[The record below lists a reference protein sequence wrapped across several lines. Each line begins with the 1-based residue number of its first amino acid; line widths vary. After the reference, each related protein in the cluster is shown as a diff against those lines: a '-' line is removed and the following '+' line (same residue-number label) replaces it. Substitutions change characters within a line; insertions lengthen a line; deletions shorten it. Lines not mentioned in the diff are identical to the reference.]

1 MEDRMMKFYSK
12 ESNMLALHAM
22 HGHFATSHSHINYYV
37 DVVIQVLLLLHF
49 HLQIHN
55 TSMQYQNM

>member
-22 HGHFATSHSHINYYV
+22 HGHFATR
-37 DVVIQVLLLLHF
+37 DVYKR
-49 HLQIHN
+49 
-55 TSMQYQNM
+55 QYRH